1 MSNNNHTP
9 VHREPSSRDKA
20 LALVSQIEDM
30 DIRRYAESSLGSHAS
45 IYQMV
50 KAFHMVYGL
59 PIISPDKSKDNFAHM
74 TKERLAMR
82 FGLIVEEFKELCEAM
97 DMECKVQLGYLDE
110 EEETV
115 WTEDVVEAITNT
127 EERCVA
133 DVADALFDLKYVIVG
148 FEYEVGIDPQTC
160 ALEGQAS
167 NLSKLMPDGS
177 VLRREDGKVLKGPN
191 FFKPDM
197 AKALKAWGMK
207 DV

>member
-1 MSNNNHTP
+1 MSNSEHTP

-20 LALVSQIEDM
+20 LALVSKIEDM

-50 KAFHMVYGL
+50 KAFHKVYDL
-59 PIISPDKSKDNFAHM
+59 PIVSPSQSKDNFAHM

-97 DMECKVQLGYLDE
+97 DMQCRVQLGYLDE

-177 VLRREDGKVLKGPN
+177 VLRREDGKVLKGPD
-191 FFKPDM
+191 FFRPDM

>member
-1 MSNNNHTP
+1 
-9 VHREPSSRDKA
+9 
-20 LALVSQIEDM
+20 
-30 DIRRYAESSLGSHAS
+30 
-45 IYQMV
+45 
-50 KAFHMVYGL
+50 
-59 PIISPDKSKDNFAHM
+59 
-74 TKERLAMR
+74 MR

-115 WTEDVVEAITNT
+115 WTEDVLEAITNT

-133 DVADALFDLKYVIVG
+133 DVADALFDLKYVTVG

-191 FFKPDM
+191 FFSPDM

>member
-1 MSNNNHTP
+1 MSNSEHTP

-20 LALVSQIEDM
+20 LALVSKIEDM

-50 KAFHMVYGL
+50 KAFHKVYDL
-59 PIISPDKSKDNFAHM
+59 PIVSPSQSKDNFAHM

-97 DMECKVQLGYLDE
+97 DMQCKVQLGYLDE

-177 VLRREDGKVLKGPN
+177 VLRREDGKVLKGPD
-191 FFKPDM
+191 FFRPDM